1 MDEKIYQENAQLV
14 YRFLLT
20 KCQNE
25 QIAEDLTQ
33 ETFLK
38 AHQSL
43 DRYNGACKLS
53 VWLCQIA
60 KHVWYQY
67 LEKQKHE
74 VVTDFTEDALIDSA
88 NLEHQF
94 LSKCDLITVLK
105 EIHKLPDQMR
115 EVIYLRMTSDLSF
128 RDIGEILGKSENWA
142 RVTYF
147 RGKEKLMKGVMEH
160 E

>member
-1 MDEKIYQENAQLV
+1 MDEEIYKENAQLV

-20 KCQNE
+20 KCHNE
-25 QIAEDLTQ
+25 HTAQDLTQ
-33 ETFLK
+33 ETFLR
-38 AHQSL
+38 AYQSI
-43 DRYNGACKLS
+43 DRYNGTCKLS

-60 KHVWYQY
+60 KHLWYQY
-67 LEKQKHE
+67 IEKQKHE
-74 VVTDFTEDALIDSA
+74 TAADFTDEDIVDTAS
-88 NLEHQF
+88 LENHI
-94 LSKCDLITVLK
+94 LSKYDLIEVLK
-105 EIHKLPDQMR
+105 ELHKLPEHMR

-128 RDIGEILGKSENWA
+128 RDIGDILGKSENWA